1 MAQRLQDRTAL
12 VTGST
17 DGIGV
22 AIARALAAEG
32 ATVIVS
38 GRNAERGRQVVA
50 SITDDGGRAQFIG
63 ADLAAGGA
71 AIDEL
76 ARSAIAAAA
85 GRLDILVNN
94 AAMLLVPTPTADVS
108 EELIDAALSVNI
120 KAAFLL
126 TGLIAPTMVE
136 RGSGAIINLGSIS
149 GLVGAA
155 GSALYGT
162 TKAAIHMLTKSWAA
176 EFAPAGVR
184 VNAVAPGPT
193 LTTRVAAWEEH
204 LAPVINSTPSRR
216 ASSPAEVAAAVVFL
230 ASDDASNIHGA
241 ILSVD
246 GGRTA
251 V

>member
-1 MAQRLQDRTAL
+1 MPGRLQDRTAL

-32 ATVIVS
+32 AQVIVS
-38 GRNAERGRQVVA
+38 GRNAERGKEVLA
-50 SITDDGGRAQFIG
+50 SITGNGGRAQFIG
-63 ADLAAGGA
+63 ADLGAGRA
-71 AIDEL
+71 AIVDLVE
-76 ARSAIAAAA
+76 SAVAAA

-94 AAMLLVPTPTADVS
+94 AAMLIEPMPTAEVS
-108 EELIDAALSVNI
+108 EELIDGALGVNV

-126 TGLIAPTMVE
+126 TGLIAPAMAE
-136 RGSGAIINLGSIS
+136 RGDGVIINLGSIS
-149 GLVGAA
+149 GLFGSA
-155 GSALYGT
+155 GSALYST
-162 TKAAIHMLTKSWAA
+162 TKAAMHSLTKSWAA
-176 EFAPAGVR
+176 EYGPAGVR
-184 VNAVAPGPT
+184 GNAVAPGPT
-193 LTTRVAAWEEH
+193 LTTRVQAWQEH
-204 LAPVINSTPSRR
+204 IAPMIAEMPSRR

-246 GGRTA
+246 GGRAA